1 MNSQLRVVI
10 VLVHWPSAGN
20 CCTSTGVT
28 TSGSAAIT
36 GELRRR
42 ILSGELAPGER
53 VPSTRAITREWGVAI
68 ATASRVLAALQ
79 AEGLV
84 RAVPGVGT
92 VVADP
97 VDPSV
102 PVVPTVAA
110 PPWSRSR
117 VPAVDR
123 AVSEQVLTPA
133 RIVAAA
139 TRVAD
144 VEGLAALSMRRVAAD
159 LGVVPMALYRHVS
172 DKDDL
177 VVRMLDD
184 ALGEWR
190 PPSEVP
196 AGWRPCVE
204 LAVRALWA
212 AFRRHPWL
220 AQALSIT
227 RPQLIP
233 AGMAYSEW
241 VLAAFDGYLESAEA
255 FDVHLT
261 LINFVRG
268 TAVGLES
275 ERDAEAVSGL
285 DSEEWLAEQEPA
297 LHAVVA
303 SGRFPHLQR
312 MVAQGYDVDVDALFE
327 RGLRLLLDG
336 LAVQLDLAA
345 DAGRTAAPPWARA

>member
-1 MNSQLRVVI
+1 M
-10 VLVHWPSAGN
+10 
-20 CCTSTGVT
+20 T
-28 TSGSAAIT
+28 TTGSAAIT

-92 VVADP
+92 VVAAP
-97 VDPSV
+97 ADPSA
-102 PVVPTVAA
+102 PTEPGVAA
-110 PPWSRSR
+110 PPWARSR
-117 VPAVDR
+117 APATDR
-123 AVSEQVLTPA
+123 AVPEPVLTPE
-133 RIVAAA
+133 RIVGAAV
-139 TRVAD
+139 RVAD
-144 VEGLAALSMRRVAAD
+144 VEGLTAVSMRRVAAD
-159 LGVVPMALYRHVS
+159 LGVVPMALYRHVG

-177 VVRMLDD
+177 VVRMLDA

-190 PPSEVP
+190 PPVDAP
-196 AGWRPCVE
+196 AGWRPRVE
-204 LAVRALWA
+204 VAVRALWA
-212 AFRRHPWL
+212 GFRRHPWL
-220 AQALSIT
+220 AHALSIT

-241 VLAAFDGYLESAEA
+241 VLSALDPHLEPTEA
-255 FDVHLT
+255 FDVHLM

-275 ERDAEAVSGL
+275 ERDAEAASGL
-285 DSEEWLAEQEPA
+285 DNEEWMAEQEPA
-297 LHAVVA
+297 LLALVS
-303 SGRFPHLQR
+303 SGDFPHLQR
-312 MVAQGYDVDVDALFE
+312 MVSGEYDLDVDALFE

-336 LAVQLDLAA
+336 LAVQFDRSA
-345 DAGRTAAPPWARA
+345 DASRTAAPPWTRA